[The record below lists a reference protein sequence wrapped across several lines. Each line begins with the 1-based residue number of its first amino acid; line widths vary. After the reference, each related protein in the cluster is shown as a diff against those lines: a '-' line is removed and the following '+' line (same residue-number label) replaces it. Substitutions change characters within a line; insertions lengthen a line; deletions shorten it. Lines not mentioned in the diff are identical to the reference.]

1 MTESPGDRRSRR
13 MILIRSSYCAIL
25 SAFIFLFLCASSR
38 GRTQPTPTDDET
50 RHMQAFVDAASNIP
64 NAGEALSIP
73 VSIISPSDS
82 ANSGV
87 ETNVLDVLRKIS
99 PAISAIGGETAAFS
113 ATSTMRR
120 GPHKLNTKTKANNK
134 L

>member
-1 MTESPGDRRSRR
+1 

>member
-1 MTESPGDRRSRR
+1 
-13 MILIRSSYCAIL
+13 
-25 SAFIFLFLCASSR
+25 
-38 GRTQPTPTDDET
+38 
-50 RHMQAFVDAASNIP
+50 MQAFVDAASNIP